1 MDDAI
6 KKKLQADADGL
17 ATYEYI
23 ANHIDTCIEDIDL
36 LVDNMDRVD
45 HTGQF
50 VISTARYLY
59 TIDPESF
66 AGAIDRLINL
76 GIEKDRERRYLGA
89 LMEQFYGADYADRAA
104 ELSASDNNFRRIY
117 KRLYPQSPI

>member
-23 ANHIDTCIEDIDL
+23 ANHIDTCIDDIDL

-45 HTGQF
+45 RTGQF
-50 VISTARYLY
+50 VISAARYLY
-59 TIDPESF
+59 AIDSESF
-66 AGAIDRLINL
+66 AAAIDQR
-76 GIEKDRERRYLGA
+76 
-89 LMEQFYGADYADRAA
+89 
-104 ELSASDNNFRRIY
+104 SAFDNNFRRIY

>member
-23 ANHIDTCIEDIDL
+23 ANHIDTCRDDIDM

-45 HTGQF
+45 RTGQF
-50 VISTARYLY
+50 VISAARYLY
-59 TIDPESF
+59 AIDSESF
-66 AGAIDRLINL
+66 AAAIDRLINL
-76 GIEKDRERRYLGA
+76 GIEKDPHGAVLRRRLHRSRR
-89 LMEQFYGADYADRAA
+89 RA
-104 ELSASDNNFRRIY
+104 FGIR
-117 KRLYPQSPI
+117 Q